1 MENVFHSPYELHE
14 LHATISDNF
23 VNRQKAGPDNGKR

>member
-1 MENVFHSPYELHE
+1 MEKICHSPYELHE
-14 LHATISDNF
+14 LPATISDNF